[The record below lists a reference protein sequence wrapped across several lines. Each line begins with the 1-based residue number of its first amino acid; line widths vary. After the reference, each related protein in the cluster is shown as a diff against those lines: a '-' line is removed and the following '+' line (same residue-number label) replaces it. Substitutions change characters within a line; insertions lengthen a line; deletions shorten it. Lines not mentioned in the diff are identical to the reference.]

1 MPAHKEEQQN
11 KLELCENAIVMD
23 MEKKIKNNTDLTL
36 KSVPTRFEQV
46 WAKFP
51 KGKWYLFVPILC
63 QVQCPLAYTFV

>member
-46 WAKFP
+46 
-51 KGKWYLFVPILC
+51 
-63 QVQCPLAYTFV
+63 